1 MSLPFSLPCRLPG
14 DQRIFSINKGVMA
27 FDYCQVNNILVTG
40 GMDQVIYLWNPYIS
54 ERAIGVLY
62 GQGSPV
68 FSLKIDSFNNRICSI
83 SNDNTIKM
91 WDLIEHT
98 CLSTITSATHKIYS
112 TVEGNLNSSCSY
124 TCQDLMQKVYHDQ
137 FQSLLPC
144 YIGLQH
150 S

>member
-1 MSLPFSLPCRLPG
+1 MLHMSLPFSLPCRLPG

-68 FSLKIDSFNNRICSI
+68 FSLKIDSYNNRICSI

-91 WDLIEHT
+91 WDLVEHT

-124 TCQDLMQKVYHDQ
+124 TCQD
-137 FQSLLPC
+137 
-144 YIGLQH
+144 
-150 S
+150 